1 MSSLVSTTSSS
12 NAAVVSSKSTTSS
25 NAAVVCLDYDG
36 CTDILFLPIM
46 NYYDYY
52 MLHYPMYA
60 NKLAMAR
67 QKLITWLANIA
78 DTHDKVYI
86 TCGSNRQSKIIDST
100 LAKEKWGKST
110 NILKVDEEHYHAFNN
125 LEKLEELLKH
135 DRIENVARQLIKKK
149 DLNIEPLNNKIQRW
163 ELVKLLLP
171 DANYENPTPD
181 ELCKINENKKE
192 TWFKYL
198 TIKKQQYNIKR
209 IINEQR
215 QCIIKEADEDR
226 KETMI
231 KSIGTHMEQI
241 RKLSS
246 ELDAIYKDVSY
257 VSLIKNKTPK
267 VGTDWA
273 ETIGGNDITRLRT
286 EQMHWKID
294 IVLNNLN
301 YFRDQGVTDFYF
313 IDDDT
318 YTHHKPLNGFIMA
331 QKAVLE
337 KTKDIYCDVHL
348 CKFDWYAMCGLD
360 KKVKHHHDIEELYH
374 KRRES
379 EGYKFQDHSDE
390 KENITLIF

>member
-1 MSSLVSTTSSS
+1 MSSLV
-12 NAAVVSSKSTTSS
+12 STTSS

-36 CTDILFLPIM
+36 CTDILFPPIM
-46 NYYDYY
+46 NNYVYLLDYSN
-52 MLHYPMYA
+52 YA

-67 QKLITWLANIA
+67 KKLITWLANIA

-86 TCGSNRQSKIIDST
+86 TCGSNRQSKEIDSK
-100 LAKEKWGKST
+100 LAEEKWGNKST
-110 NILKVDEEHYHAFNN
+110 NILNVDKKHYHAFNN

-135 DRIENVARQLIKKK
+135 DRIENVAHQLIKKK
-149 DLNIEPLNNKIQRW
+149 DLNIEPLNNKIQHW

-171 DANYENPTPD
+171 DANYEKPTSD
-181 ELCKINENKKE
+181 ESYNISEDIKK

-209 IINEQR
+209 RLNNHQR
-215 QCIIKEADEDR
+215 MIKKADGPR

-231 KSIGTHMEQI
+231 KSMRTHMEQI

-273 ETIGGNDITRLRT
+273 ETIGGDDIKRLRT

-301 YFRDQGVTDFYF
+301 YFRDKGVTDFYF

-337 KTKDIYCDVHL
+337 KRKDIYCDVHL
-348 CKFDWYAMCGLD
+348 CKFDWYAMCDLD
-360 KKVKHHHDIEELYH
+360 KNVKHHHDIEELYH
-374 KRRES
+374 KIRES
-379 EGYKFQDHSDE
+379 ESYKFQDHSDE